1 MSSAAV
7 WDNFGMG
14 LKFGNGVGVAA
25 VAIIAAASG
34 AWLASR
40 TAQSP
45 PVLAAGTWLPQARA
59 LPEFGLTDQT
69 GRAVGRARLIGRPSL
84 VFFGFSNCPDV
95 CPTTLALLATLRKD
109 TQLKTLQVVLV
120 SVDPQRDTPVQL
132 QRYLQGFDPQFVGLT
147 GAQDQIDLLTRAL
160 SAAAQRTDL
169 PGGDYTMDHSATVY
183 LLDSSARLVAVFTP
197 PLSRERMLQDLNNL
211 TGKVG

>member
-1 MSSAAV
+1 
-7 WDNFGMG
+7 MG
-14 LKFGNGVGVAA
+14 LKIRNSFWVAI
-25 VAIIAAASG
+25 VAIIAAAGG

-45 PVLAAGTWLPQARA
+45 PVLAAGTWLPQARE
-59 LPEFGLTDQT
+59 LPAFGLVDQT
-69 GRAVGRARLIGRPSL
+69 GRETGRARLTGRPSL
-84 VFFGFSNCPDV
+84 VFFGFTNCPDV
-95 CPTTLALLATLRKD
+95 CPTTLALLAALRKE
-109 TQLKTLQVVLV
+109 TQLKSLQVVLI

-147 GAQDQIDLLTRAL
+147 GAQDQIDLLTRSL

-183 LLDSSARLVAVFTP
+183 LLNSRAQLVGVFTP
-197 PLSRERMLQDLNNL
+197 PLSRERMLQDLNGL
-211 TGKVG
+211 AARIG